1 MGRHLKNSLKYILN
15 PEKTR
20 MGTLI
25 GGNHVLP
32 DPEYAFGQML
42 DTKKVMD
49 ARYGYKKMEGRQ
61 GYHFVLSFSPKD
73 SVTPE
78 MALEITEKFVKAYI
92 PDYESVFVV
101 HDNTDKIHSHIV
113 FNSVDMVRGKKF
125 HTKNTEWEKRLQPIV
140 NQLCEEYGLS
150 TIDIPD
156 MNGKTKEPALL
167 ESTSVGEEEKQ
178 NEKSQEK
185 ETKKTGK
192 KSEYDLFMD
201 EVWECLHLVKSR
213 QEFDQEMKKRG
224 YKVTR
229 KKKNG
234 GDLAHTSVLR
244 PGKTRNT
251 RLNQAQEAFFK
262 NLPEECSRKQKKEK
276 QVQSSLDVTKVSLAN
291 SSRSIMENRRIDRID
306 GSESREEQYSEHTQY
321 EEKRYKETKGMG
333 GKTGNKTGIPVKPGM
348 KNIIRV
354 GKVQRSNIVIQT
366 LSMRYIL
373 YDYRKRKYGKYY
385 REYVKFSDIQKKVKY
400 LHANKIITLEHL
412 EQRREELRCLQD
424 KLQIKKKEIFQER
437 KKYAKVFRLYEE
449 LEKLRL
455 PVNLYRDG
463 DATFSKEYIRM
474 KNIIEQIKKAGLRV
488 EEVQRQYME
497 YKQRLSSLGKIERMA
512 QKEATLCDEL
522 WMESSAVTHKEE
534 VLTENMTRKKEEV
547 TKKVR

>member
-1 MGRHLKNSLKYILN
+1 MGKHLKNSLKYILN

-20 MGTLI
+20 MGTLL

-32 DPEYAFGQML
+32 DPEYAFQQML

-49 ARYGYKKMEGRQ
+49 TRYGYKKMEGRQ

-92 PDYESVFVV
+92 PDYESVFAV
-101 HDNTDKIHSHIV
+101 HDNTDIIHSHIV
-113 FNSVDMVRGKKF
+113 FNSVDMVRGRKF

-156 MNGKTKEPALL
+156 MNGKTQEPALL
-167 ESTSVGEEEKQ
+167 EPMPVGKQKKQ
-178 NEKSQEK
+178 NEQSQEK
-185 ETKKTGK
+185 EIKKTEK
-192 KSEYDLFMD
+192 KSEYELFMD
-201 EVWECLHLVKSR
+201 EVWECLYLVKSR

-244 PGKTRNT
+244 PGKERNT
-251 RLNQAQEAFFK
+251 RLNKEQEAFFQ
-262 NLPEECSRKQKKEK
+262 NLPEECSGKRKKEEK
-276 QVQSSLDVTKVSLAN
+276 TAKEERSPLITKLVLANASHPIVKKERMDRMDGSTKKEGNSENPQYQEKWYENKRNIGGNSKTKVPV
-291 SSRSIMENRRIDRID
+291 
-306 GSESREEQYSEHTQY
+306 
-321 EEKRYKETKGMG
+321 
-333 GKTGNKTGIPVKPGM
+333 KTGM
-348 KNIIRV
+348 KKIVHAR
-354 GKVQRSNIVIQT
+354 KMQHSNLVFQT

-385 REYVKFSDIQKKVKY
+385 REYVKFSAIQKKVKY
-400 LHANKIITLEHL
+400 LHANKIKTLEQL

-437 KKYAKVFRLYEE
+437 KQYAKVFRLYGE

-455 PVNLYRDG
+455 PVELYRDG
-463 DATFSKEYIRM
+463 DATFSNEYNKM
-474 KNIIEQIKKAGLRV
+474 KKMIEQIKKTGLSV
-488 EEVQRQYME
+488 AEVQEQYVE

-512 QKEATLCDEL
+512 QKEAALCEEL
-522 WMESSAVTHKEE
+522 WQENCFAKCKEE
-534 VLTENMTRKKEEV
+534 DLTRKKERE

>member
-1 MGRHLKNSLKYILN
+1 
-15 PEKTR
+15 
-20 MGTLI
+20 
-25 GGNHVLP
+25 
-32 DPEYAFGQML
+32 
-42 DTKKVMD
+42 
-49 ARYGYKKMEGRQ
+49 
-61 GYHFVLSFSPKD
+61 
-73 SVTPE
+73 

-92 PDYESVFVV
+92 PDYESVFAV

-113 FNSVDMVRGKKF
+113 FNSVDMVRGRKF
-125 HTKNTEWEKRLQPIV
+125 HAKNTEWEKRLQPIV

-156 MNGKTKEPALL
+156 MNGKTQEPALL
-167 ESTSVGEEEKQ
+167 ETMPVGEEEKQEEKQ

-244 PGKTRNT
+244 PGKNRNT
-251 RLNQAQEAFFK
+251 RLNQEQEAFFK
-262 NLPEECSRKQKKEK
+262 SLPEECSRKKKKEK
-276 QVQSSLDVTKVSLAN
+276 KGQSSFDVTKISLAN
-291 SSRSIMENRRIDRID
+291 SPRPIMENKRMDRID
-306 GSESREEQYSEHTQY
+306 GSESREEQYSEHSQY
-321 EEKRYKETKGMG
+321 GEKKYKKTKGIG
-333 GKTGNKTGIPVKPGM
+333 GKTGNKNGIPVKPGV
-348 KNIIRV
+348 KNIVHVR
-354 GKVQRSNIVIQT
+354 KVQHSNIVIQT

-373 YDYRKRKYGKYY
+373 YDYHKRKYGKYY
-385 REYVKFSDIQKKVKY
+385 REYVKFSEVQKKVKY
-400 LHANKIITLEHL
+400 LHENKIKTLEEL

-437 KKYAKVFRLYEE
+437 KKYAKVFRLYKE
-449 LEKLRL
+449 LEELRL

-474 KNIIEQIKKAGLRV
+474 KNIIEQIKKAGLSV

-512 QKEATLCDEL
+512 QKEAALCDEL
-522 WMESSAVTHKEE
+522 WVENSAVKHKEK
-534 VLTENMTRKKEEV
+534 VLTDEWTRKKE